1 MNQKLDWN
9 YERYR
14 TRDLLL
20 EYDKAIMPPHP
31 RAAGLNNIYSWGS
44 TIPSDTDT
52 LDFPIPHQKDVS
64 IIYPWENLPISVL
77 TRQLYTIAEK
87 SGFSGTEKDFEESF
101 GTFLQN
107 KQIVYANYID
117 FPVIG
122 ELDKLYFDLEEKIL
136 YYWDQ
141 DYYPIN
147 ALLIENTILD
157 NGNAEE

>member
-20 EYDKAIMPPHP
+20 EYDKAIMPPRP
-31 RAAGLNNIYSWGS
+31 RVAGLSNIYSWGS
-44 TIPSDTDT
+44 TIPSDADT

-107 KQIVYANYID
+107 KQIIYANYID
-117 FPVIG
+117 FPVVG